1 MFPWS
6 FRIKNR
12 LECRRTLLLS
22 SMIWDLPVA
31 KGCGQTPRHS
41 MCVHASQI
49 LTNAQNHN
57 SILWIL
63 DACSVLLSRFWTIV
77 VSEHPISVLEY
88 DTCVCPYKSQL
99 IVSRF
104 WTIVVSHKSHPI
116 SVLEYDNCVCIYE
129 SQLIVFLEL
138 PLHCKFVRLITHLLI
153 YSVRISYSCV
163 THFSKIRELIF
174 YFSFRHFVY

>member
-31 KGCGQTPRHS
+31 KGCGQTPRHN

-104 WTIVVSHKSHPI
+104 WTIVVSHTPYLCQSTT
-116 SVLEYDNCVCIYE
+116 
-129 SQLIVFLEL
+129 IVFVSMN
-138 PLHCKFVRLITHLLI
+138 HSLLFFLNFHYI
-153 YSVRISYSCV
+153 VNLSV
-163 THFSKIRELIF
+163 
-174 YFSFRHFVY
+174 